1 MLNESVWG
9 DVKTQ
14 LLDGVPAR
22 KREIT
27 ESVLETNR
35 SLLLET
41 ASAGSVAAHDIANF
55 RQNVMPLIRR
65 IIPNTIATEL
75 VGTQPLKGP
84 VGQVYSMR
92 YKYVDAVSPAAGYES
107 PFSGGAPDAF
117 NNGSVGANSEM
128 FGNTYMLRNF
138 YSSSIG
144 SALTAGAGAIGGTG
158 SIGSTGATGDAW
170 ESSSNATSY
179 EVTGTMDID
188 GAGGRAG
195 VPVGG
200 RLLGGSGSFIEG
212 NLGRKVTLEVV
223 AQTVEARSRK
233 LHAGWTVEAAQDLNK
248 QHGLDMESELTKG
261 MSNDIIAEIDAEIIA
276 DLAMLAGTVT
286 TFDFSATTTGY
297 TPTWVGDRMANVG
310 AKINWVANE
319 IGRKTR
325 RAVANFIVVSPM
337 MVSLLQ
343 TAARSAF
350 APAIDGSFEG
360 PNDTKLVGKLNGS
373 LKVYSYLWNNAQP
386 GATTPAGDDTIIVG
400 LKNGSG
406 ETDAGYFF
414 CPYIPVMSTGVM
426 VDPFTGQPR
435 VSLMTRYGKAVFT
448 DTKTS
453 LGNSADYYGRVNC
466 SKVEFL

>member
-1 MLNESVWG
+1 MDMLNESVWG

-92 YKYVDAVSPAAGYES
+92 YKYVEAVTPAVGYES
-107 PFSGGAPDAF
+107 PFSGGT
-117 NNGSVGANSEM
+117 GAVAAGQEL
-128 FGNTYMLRNF
+128 FGNTSSLRNF

-144 SALTAGAGAIGGTG
+144 AAQTAGAGAIGGTVAAVSG
-158 SIGSTGATGDAW
+158 TGATGDAW

-179 EVTGTMDID
+179 GTGTMDVD
-188 GAGGRAG
+188 GAGARS

-200 RLLGGSGSFIEG
+200 RLLGGSGSYIEG
-212 NLGRKVTLEVV
+212 TLGRKVTLEVV

-343 TAARSAF
+343 TASRSAF

-386 GATTPAGDDTIIVG
+386 GAATPAGDDTIIVG

-448 DTKTS
+448 DTTTS

-466 SKVEFL
+466 SNVEFL